1 MGKDKGRTRDHEDG
15 LPLGP
20 VTVTLERSLGELG
33 VAEPNTL
40 WWLLLLLLLL
50 LLPQV
55 SYTHQCMYAQPRQ
68 LTSGAR
74 LPDPLGRRIVA
85 PTQLNVHDATL
96 WQPR

>member
-20 VTVTLERSLGELG
+20 VTVTLERSLGELR

-50 LLPQV
+50 LLALWV
-55 SYTHQCMYAQPRQ
+55 M
-68 LTSGAR
+68 R
-74 LPDPLGRRIVA
+74 LLR
-85 PTQLNVHDATL
+85 TL
-96 WQPR
+96 WVMRLLRTLWVMP